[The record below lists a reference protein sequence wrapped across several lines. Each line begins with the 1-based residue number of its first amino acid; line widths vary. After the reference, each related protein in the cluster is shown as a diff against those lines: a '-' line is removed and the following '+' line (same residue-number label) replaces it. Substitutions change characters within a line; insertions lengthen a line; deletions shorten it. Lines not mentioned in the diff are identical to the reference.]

1 MSSFIDTSTD
11 LTPKRKT
18 TTCCVQ
24 TFQLQYHVC
33 AYLVGAR
40 NEPAE
45 AQEKKLKVADILS
58 RNVNAFKK
66 LSVYVEPV
74 LGM

>member
-1 MSSFIDTSTD
+1 LCD
-11 LTPKRKT
+11 
-18 TTCCVQ
+18 
-24 TFQLQYHVC
+24 
-33 AYLVGAR
+33 YLVRAR
-40 NEPAE
+40 NEAVE
-45 AQEKKLKVADILS
+45 AQEKKMKVADILS